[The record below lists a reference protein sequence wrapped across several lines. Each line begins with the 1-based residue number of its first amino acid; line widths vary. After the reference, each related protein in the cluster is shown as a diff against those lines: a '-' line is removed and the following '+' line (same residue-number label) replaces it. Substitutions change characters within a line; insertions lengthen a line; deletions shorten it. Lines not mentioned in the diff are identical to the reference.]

1 MRGSRKVSWRDTDL
15 VEVLYVQDMQGDI
28 QCIWMIGRGC
38 HDVVSTWMTM
48 SSENSRCNRKK
59 ELIET
64 AGKVGRATVEVALG
78 ARGGF

>member
-15 VEVLYVQDMQGDI
+15 VEVLNVQDMQGDI
-28 QCIWMIGRGC
+28 QCSWMIGRGC

-59 ELIET
+59 ELIE
-64 AGKVGRATVEVALG
+64 EVALG
-78 ARGGF
+78 GRGGF